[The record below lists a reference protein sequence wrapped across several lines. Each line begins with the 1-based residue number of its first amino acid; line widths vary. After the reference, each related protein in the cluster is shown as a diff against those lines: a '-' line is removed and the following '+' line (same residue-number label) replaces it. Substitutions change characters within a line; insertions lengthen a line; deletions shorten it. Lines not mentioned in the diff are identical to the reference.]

1 MPHCWGGSR
10 RATENGP
17 RSLACRPSADKRK
30 LGTIELS
37 NMAAVDYYSK
47 VVRGSGKGRGCL
59 RASAHIVG
67 EAGGRREEGRGA
79 VGPWSACRF
88 QALITWS
95 LIALIIFH
103 FLRFV
108 LCCTPHP
115 PRRDSTQ
122 HSRQL
127 VSCPSA
133 PHYRFL
139 CCFPAQLLLLFAFQ
153 FQFHTFHFASF
164 ACRI

>member
-67 EAGGRREEGRGA
+67 EAGGRRA

-88 QALITWS
+88 EALITWS

-115 PRRDSTQ
+115 RPRRDSTQ

>member
-79 VGPWSACRF
+79 VVRLQISSANYVVINCANYF
-88 QALITWS
+88 SFSA
-95 LIALIIFH
+95 
-103 FLRFV
+103 LRFV
-108 LCCTPHP
+108 LHP
-115 PRRDSTQ
+115 TSP
-122 HSRQL
+122 
-127 VSCPSA
+127 PS
-133 PHYRFL
+133 P
-139 CCFPAQLLLLFAFQ
+139 
-153 FQFHTFHFASF
+153 
-164 ACRI
+164 